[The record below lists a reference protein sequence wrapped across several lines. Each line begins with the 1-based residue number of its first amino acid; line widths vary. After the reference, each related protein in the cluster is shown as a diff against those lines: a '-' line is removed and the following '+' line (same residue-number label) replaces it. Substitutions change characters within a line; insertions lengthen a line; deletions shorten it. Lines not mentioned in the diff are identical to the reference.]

1 MTMRRGLWLVL
12 EAIALVA
19 CLVASIGLTDALR
32 HVPGPSLALALPLR
46 ETGHDDRASLLVVA
60 GCAAVVFG
68 LAALA
73 LGRAAV
79 HPLRGALLRALAVL
93 CGALVLQ
100 AVSLELVRQATLGLD
115 WNGALGSPGPYA
127 TAVGALLGIAA
138 ARLPVSSDRRM
149 RHGPNERPVE
159 GRSSA
164 RPVVKIAP

>member
-1 MTMRRGLWLVL
+1 MRRGLWLVL

-19 CLVASIGLTDALR
+19 CLVAATGLTDALR
-32 HVPGPSLALALPLR
+32 HVPGPSIALALPLR

-60 GCAAVVFG
+60 GCSAVVFG
-68 LAALA
+68 LEALA
-73 LGRAAV
+73 LGRATV
-79 HPLRGALLRALAVL
+79 HPLRGALLRAPVVL

-115 WNGALGSPGPYA
+115 WNAALLSPGPYV
-127 TAVGALLGIAA
+127 TALGALLGIATSA
-138 ARLPVSSDRRM
+138 VLTSSDRRM

-164 RPVVKIAP
+164 TPAVKIAP